1 MGCSSSNPVIIPN
14 FFEPGVEI
22 KTVKLY
28 INDRNLMNQNGGSQ
42 QNSSRVNPSSSNNIM
57 KPSVR
62 PVGQSMAGG
71 RHARQSIGSVGMS
84 YCSEECDNPE
94 VYDWLANDSPKN
106 STTSHEREA
115 QENAKKNSTIV
126 YDAAESIHTKL
137 KRHVTID
144 KPMEQTNLLKLQVDQ
159 SGNRHIN
166 QYKIIKKLGA
176 GAHGKVELCEDP
188 KNIQYAIKILN
199 KSIKTGH
206 TDPVY
211 IYILLNF
218 IFIRLQMKV

>member
-1 MGCSSSNPVIIPN
+1 MGCTTSNPNIVPN
-14 FFEPGVEI
+14 FFDEDVEI

-28 INDRNLMNQNGGSQ
+28 INNNALNNQEGGSQ
-42 QNSSRVNPSSSNNIM
+42 QNSSRVLPSSSNNVM

-62 PVGQSMAGG
+62 PIGQSAVNG

-94 VYDWLANDSPKN
+94 VYDWLANESPRD

-115 QENAKKNSTIV
+115 QENAKKNSTIAC
-126 YDAAESIHTKL
+126 DISDTTIHAKL

-166 QYKIIKKLGA
+166 QYKIIKKLGS

-188 KNIQYAIKILN
+188 SKNMYAVKILN

-206 TDPVY
+206 TDPV
-211 IYILLNF
+211 
-218 IFIRLQMKV
+218 